1 MSPLMKQFLSIF
13 FVAFTSLSIAQINPL
28 LNQNEN
34 VDFLQ
39 LDAEVSIF
47 PRAKVVSGK
56 TFFKVQ
62 ILNPVDSIFIDAKK
76 MEFSEVFINNK
87 KANFSN
93 DGSRIW
99 LKNKFKKGTNYEV
112 SLSYNARPTKAM
124 YFINWDAPEH
134 LAITKEV
141 WTQGQ
146 GRDHSNWIPSLD
158 NLTDKL
164 LINLTVNFE
173 NGYEVI
179 ANGALQEKIAL
190 NDSITQWKYKMDHP
204 MSSYLMAIA
213 IGEYSY
219 KLSESSTKVPLSLY
233 FKTEDSLKFEPSFRH
248 SRQIFDFIENEIGV
262 AYPWENYRQIPVQDF
277 LFSGME
283 NAGTTIFSNSFIIDS
298 TAFNDQNYVFVNAHE
313 LAHQWFGDMVTEKDS
328 RDHWLH
334 EGFATY
340 YAWLAEKEI
349 FGEDYYYWKLFQSAE
364 RLKELSDSGKGEAL
378 LNPKASSLTFY
389 QKGAWALH
397 ILKEQIGKEN
407 FDLAVKNYLQNNAY
421 SIVIS
426 EDFIEEVEKASKIS
440 VDAWVQNWLHQS
452 AFQGTEAL
460 ESLQKSTFI
469 KEYMEVAA
477 LRETP
482 FSIKE
487 ELLNK
492 ALSKPINEYI
502 GQEAIFQISGENSPE
517 AIELYKKGFA
527 SENLMLRQAIAV
539 SIDEIPLELKS
550 DFFSLLKDESYI
562 TIENAL
568 LKAWLQF
575 PEDTAFL
582 LEQTKD
588 VYGFQNKNVRLLWLT
603 INLVSPEIE
612 PELNKAYFEE
622 LSSNTS
628 KYMPADLRQNA
639 LGYLYQLNAFTSENL
654 KDLLNGA
661 QHPVNRF
668 KNYCLSMLNK
678 LLQNDEYR
686 LQYAEFHNTL
696 NPTDK
701 EFLTKK
707 LEN

>member
-1 MSPLMKQFLSIF
+1 MF
-13 FVAFTSLSIAQINPL
+13 
-28 LNQNEN
+28 
-34 VDFLQ
+34 
-39 LDAEVSIF
+39 
-47 PRAKVVSGK
+47 
-56 TFFKVQ
+56 
-62 ILNPVDSIFIDAKK
+62 
-76 MEFSEVFINNK
+76 
-87 KANFSN
+87 
-93 DGSRIW
+93 
-99 LKNKFKKGTNYEV
+99 
-112 SLSYNARPTKAM
+112 
-124 YFINWDAPEH
+124 
-134 LAITKEV
+134 
-141 WTQGQ
+141 
-146 GRDHSNWIPSLD
+146 
-158 NLTDKL
+158 
-164 LINLTVNFE
+164 
-173 NGYEVI
+173 
-179 ANGALQEKIAL
+179 
-190 NDSITQWKYKMDHP
+190 
-204 MSSYLMAIA
+204 
-213 IGEYSY
+213 
-219 KLSESSTKVPLSLY
+219 
-233 FKTEDSLKFEPSFRH
+233 
-248 SRQIFDFIENEIGV
+248 
-262 AYPWENYRQIPVQDF
+262 
-277 LFSGME
+277 
-283 NAGTTIFSNSFIIDS
+283 
-298 TAFNDQNYVFVNAHE
+298 
-313 LAHQWFGDMVTEKDS
+313 
-328 RDHWLH
+328 
-334 EGFATY
+334 
-340 YAWLAEKEI
+340 
-349 FGEDYYYWKLFQSAE
+349 YYYWKLFQSAE

-421 SIVIS
+421 SIVIT
-426 EDFIEEVEKASKIS
+426 ENFIEEVEKASKIS

-469 KEYMEVAA
+469 KGYMEVAA

-487 ELLNK
+487 EFLNK
-492 ALSKPINEYI
+492 ALAKPINEYI

-517 AIELYKKGFA
+517 AIELYKKAFA

-539 SIDEIPLELKS
+539 SIDKIPLELKTE
-550 DFFSLLKDESYI
+550 FFSLLKDESYI

-588 VYGFQNKNVRLLWLT
+588 VHGFQNKNVRLLWLT

-612 PELNKAYFEE
+612 PELSKDYFEE

-661 QHPVNRF
+661 QHPVSRF
-668 KNYCLSMLNK
+668 KNYCASMLNK
-678 LLQNDEYR
+678 LLLNDEYR
-686 LQYAEFHNTL
+686 LQYAELHNTL
-696 NPTDK
+696 SPTDK